1 MKQSANWI
9 MGDIAAHLKNIK
21 MTITEAKLTP
31 ASLAELISLIKDG
44 TISGKIAKEV
54 PPVTMPLGFTYVF
67 VIMSFS
73 KLLNACLT
81 QLEFILIILL
91 DTDFTRTD

>member
-1 MKQSANWI
+1 MVWQVAAFFDEVLAKGADVKQSANWI

-54 PPVTMPLGFTYVF
+54 WNK
-67 VIMSFS
+67 S
-73 KLLNACLT
+73 
-81 QLEFILIILL
+81 
-91 DTDFTRTD
+91 